1 MKRLLIAIVE
11 VVAFPLWVFYRFANT
26 KTKVLVNEDVEE
38 MNRRSNMKKS
48 LLFWLATRKEYRN
61 VFYKRIPKT
70 RHFRFILPRYPVFS
84 INALEEMGGGI
95 FVLNHPYS
103 TIVNARKIGE
113 KFTVCQLSTVGN
125 ALHGRNDLVPTIGNN
140 VSLGANVT
148 IIGDITI
155 GDNVIVGAGSVV
167 VKDVPSNCIVA
178 GNPARIIRYTS
189 EKK

>member
-1 MKRLLIAIVE
+1 MKRFLIAIFE
-11 VVAFPLWVFYRFANT
+11 IVAFPLWVFYRFADP
-26 KTKVLVNEDVEE
+26 KTKALIYEDVKE
-38 MNRRSNMKKS
+38 MNRRSNKKKQ

-70 RHFRFILPRYPVFS
+70 RHFRFILPCYPMFS
-84 INALEEMGGGI
+84 INALEDMGGGI

-103 TIVNARKIGE
+103 TIVNARKIGRN
-113 KFTVCQLSTVGN
+113 FTVCQLTTVGN

-148 IIGDITI
+148 IIGNITI

-178 GNPARIIRYTS
+178 GNPARIIRYIS
-189 EKK
+189 E